1 MSYTAI
7 EKMRKENKKR
17 FGKDV
22 GPFLPKPF
30 PREAR
35 GMDLKSAVL
44 RFLDKRCVDLRRDAE
59 IEKLE
64 TKKGYQGSS
73 LRPNQIPYNMQMD
86 LDRLC
91 LKNEI
96 AKFIDSGVAE
106 DAYTVYYSFI
116 EMFIGKDGKSQSM
129 VELLS
134 EFESNASSLLMS
146 HRDHYSHSV
155 YVFALGLAIF
165 ETNDWFRKVFST
177 AYRFK
182 DGGEGKESA
191 CAFLEYWGL
200 TALFHDIGYP
210 FEIPFEQIL
219 AYFEV
224 DQKKKKR
231 GTDSVYIAYQ
241 NVKPLIK
248 IENEDRARLAKLYNG
263 ENFEDVAELL
273 SFGITQRLGKA
284 YKFTNEFMDQK
295 IRSKPTHPEKNNYF
309 MDHAFFSACR
319 LYQELVRI
327 LKPENLQKY
336 HVDAITAIMLH
347 NSLFKF
353 AIVGYK
359 SDDLKAPL
367 KAKLH
372 PLAWMLMLCD
382 ELQCWDRTAYG
393 RNSRDELHPMA
404 VDFSFADQQ
413 IHAMYYYDKDE
424 KDKILAYKK
433 QYQAWKDEG
442 GSEEEK
448 PRLQFL
454 VLVVLP
460 KLIVTMMD
468 FVPSV
473 EHTVADVGTQ
483 LVDIF
488 LGHGLT
494 AQVDPLAEALA
505 FHASHD
511 GFHIGLGM
519 SLQVMQQGVHGV
531 VGNHVA
537 IGVIGLQG
545 LVDDH
550 LAPAFLYLF
559 SQNLKLVHGL
569 RLVVEQVLAT
579 LPQVIILVL
588 AGVFAFGAEVGL
600 SHPDLQQLAG
610 FNSLFDGIRS
620 QGLKLDVLDFAF
632 ALVAFQVFRCVACDG
647 VHVVHPPVGRHEMQ
661 LVFGRI
667 VAHKAER
674 QLDVHLVGIVGLT
687 EQRERSELRRVLHA
701 GAESRPEAAR
711 SHDFA
716 ISGAAVVVGADGRTS
731 GHVALTHH
739 AS

>member
-7 EKMRKENKKR
+7 EKMRAENRKR

-35 GMDLKSAVL
+35 GMDMKSAVL
-44 RFLDKRCVDLRRDAE
+44 RFLDRRCTDLRHDPD
-59 IEKLE
+59 IEKTE
-64 TKKGYQGSS
+64 KTKGYQGSS

-116 EMFIGKDGKSQSM
+116 EMFIGQNGKSQSM

-165 ETNDWFRKVFST
+165 ETNEWFRKVFST

-224 DQKKKKR
+224 DQKKRKR
-231 GTDSVYIAYQ
+231 GEDSVYLAYR
-241 NVKPLIK
+241 NVAPLIR
-248 IENEDRARLAKLYNG
+248 IGNEDRARLAKLYNG

-273 SFGITQRLGKA
+273 AFGITQRLGKA
-284 YKFTNEFMDQK
+284 YKFTGEEMDK
-295 IRSKPTHPEKNNYF
+295 IIRSKPTHPEKNNCF

-336 HVDAITAIMLH
+336 HVDALTAIMLH

-359 SDDLKAPL
+359 SDHPKAPL
-367 KAKLH
+367 KAKQH

-393 RNSRDELHPMA
+393 RNSRNELHPMA

-413 IHAMYYYDKDE
+413 IRAMYYYDKEENEKVSNYNKLYKKWEEEEGPKEEMPRLKAYSDMAE
-424 KDKILAYKK
+424 KDQRFRRDIGQIVDL
-433 QYQAWKDEG
+433 KDCPLTVECALRKADRQMKHTYLSSSNFLHIYNFAVTLHNRYLKG
-442 GSEEEK
+442 MDRKLPEQDVMEK
-448 PRLQFL
+448 
-454 VLVVLP
+454 
-460 KLIVTMMD
+460 
-468 FVPSV
+468 
-473 EHTVADVGTQ
+473 
-483 LVDIF
+483 
-488 LGHGLT
+488 
-494 AQVDPLAEALA
+494 
-505 FHASHD
+505 
-511 GFHIGLGM
+511 
-519 SLQVMQQGVHGV
+519 
-531 VGNHVA
+531 N
-537 IGVIGLQG
+537 
-545 LVDDH
+545 
-550 LAPAFLYLF
+550 
-559 SQNLKLVHGL
+559 
-569 RLVVEQVLAT
+569 
-579 LPQVIILVL
+579 
-588 AGVFAFGAEVGL
+588 
-600 SHPDLQQLAG
+600 
-610 FNSLFDGIRS
+610 FNSLSLEYKISNINQVRSFDRY
-620 QGLKLDVLDFAF
+620 LDAIDCFYTDQPVDYEMLSRFTDEMVARFAPMEHERWVHDHQRMGWT
-632 ALVAFQVFRCVACDG
+632 AGNAYETVISGASREAVADLREQFRMHRHTLPDG
-647 VHVVHPPVGRHEMQ
+647 ATKEE
-661 LVFGRI
+661 I
-667 VAHKAER
+667 VAHYNSLPPE
-674 QLDVHLVGIVGLT
+674 
-687 EQRERSELRRVLHA
+687 EQDKDSLPFNSMLKLLKKY
-701 GAESRPEAAR
+701 
-711 SHDFA
+711 
-716 ISGAAVVVGADGRTS
+716 DGVRIYR
-731 GHVALTHH
+731 LK
-739 AS
+739 

>member
-7 EKMRKENKKR
+7 EKMRAENRKR

-35 GMDLKSAVL
+35 GMDMKSAVL
-44 RFLDKRCVDLRRDAE
+44 RFLDRRCTDLRHDPD
-59 IEKLE
+59 IEKTE
-64 TKKGYQGSS
+64 KTKGYQGSS

-116 EMFIGKDGKSQSM
+116 EMFIGQNGKSQSM

-191 CAFLEYWGL
+191 CAFMEYWGL
-200 TALFHDIGYP
+200 TSLFHDIGYP

-241 NVKPLIK
+241 NVKSLIK

-273 SFGITQRLGKA
+273 AFGITQRLGKA
-284 YKFTNEFMDQK
+284 YKFTNEFMEQK
-295 IRSKPTHPEKNNYF
+295 IRSKPNHPEQNNYF

-359 SDDLKAPL
+359 SGNLKAPL

-372 PLAWMLMLCD
+372 PLAWLLMLCD

-413 IHAMYYYDKDE
+413 IHAMYYYDKEENEKVSNYNKLYKKWEEEEGPKEEMPRLKAYSDMAE
-424 KDKILAYKK
+424 KDQRFRRDIGQIVDL
-433 QYQAWKDEG
+433 KDCPLTVECALRKADRQMKHTYLSSSNFLHIYNFAVTLHNRYLKG
-442 GSEEEK
+442 MDRKLPEQDVMEK
-448 PRLQFL
+448 
-454 VLVVLP
+454 
-460 KLIVTMMD
+460 
-468 FVPSV
+468 
-473 EHTVADVGTQ
+473 
-483 LVDIF
+483 
-488 LGHGLT
+488 
-494 AQVDPLAEALA
+494 
-505 FHASHD
+505 
-511 GFHIGLGM
+511 
-519 SLQVMQQGVHGV
+519 
-531 VGNHVA
+531 N
-537 IGVIGLQG
+537 
-545 LVDDH
+545 
-550 LAPAFLYLF
+550 
-559 SQNLKLVHGL
+559 
-569 RLVVEQVLAT
+569 
-579 LPQVIILVL
+579 
-588 AGVFAFGAEVGL
+588 
-600 SHPDLQQLAG
+600 
-610 FNSLFDGIRS
+610 FNSLSLEYKISNINQVRAFDRYLNAIGCFYTDQPVDYEMLGRFTPEMAEAIAPLEHLRWVRDHEMMGWS
-620 QGLKLDVLDFAF
+620 AGERYETLIPGADNSVKADLREQLRMHRNTLPAGSSDEKILKHYSTLPPDVQGKESLPFNSLLRLLKKY
-632 ALVAFQVFRCVACDG
+632 DG
-647 VHVVHPPVGRHEMQ
+647 V
-661 LVFGRI
+661 RI
-667 VAHKAER
+667 YRLK
-674 QLDVHLVGIVGLT
+674 
-687 EQRERSELRRVLHA
+687 
-701 GAESRPEAAR
+701 
-711 SHDFA
+711 
-716 ISGAAVVVGADGRTS
+716 
-731 GHVALTHH
+731 
-739 AS
+739 

>member
-44 RFLDKRCVDLRRDAE
+44 RFLDKRCVDLRHDAE

-73 LRPNQIPYNMQMD
+73 FRPNQIPYNMQMD

-165 ETNDWFRKVFST
+165 ETNEWFRKVFST

-241 NVKPLIK
+241 NVKSLIK

-273 SFGITQRLGKA
+273 AFGITQRLGKA
-284 YKFTNEFMDQK
+284 YKFTNEFMEQK
-295 IRSKPTHPEKNNYF
+295 IRSKPNHPEQNNYF

-359 SDDLKAPL
+359 SGNLKAPL

-372 PLAWMLMLCD
+372 PLAWLLMLCD

-424 KDKILAYKK
+424 QDKIQAYKK

-442 GSEEEK
+442 GSEEDK
-448 PRLQFL
+448 PRLKAYSDMEENGHRFRTDIGQIVDLKDCPLTVGSSLRRVDHQVKHTYLSTSNFL
-454 VLVVLP
+454 HIYNFAVTLHNRYLKGEKGKLP
-460 KLIVTMMD
+460 
-468 FVPSV
+468 
-473 EHTVADVGTQ
+473 EQDVM
-483 LVDIF
+483 
-488 LGHGLT
+488 
-494 AQVDPLAEALA
+494 E
-505 FHASHD
+505 
-511 GFHIGLGM
+511 
-519 SLQVMQQGVHGV
+519 
-531 VGNHVA
+531 
-537 IGVIGLQG
+537 
-545 LVDDH
+545 
-550 LAPAFLYLF
+550 
-559 SQNLKLVHGL
+559 
-569 RLVVEQVLAT
+569 RE
-579 LPQVIILVL
+579 
-588 AGVFAFGAEVGL
+588 
-600 SHPDLQQLAG
+600 
-610 FNSLFDGIRS
+610 FNSLSLEYKISNINQVRSFDRYLNAIDCFYTDQPVDYEMLAVFTDEMVEKFAPMEHERWVLDHQKMGWVAGNDYEQLVPNASKKVIGDLREQLRMHKLTLS
-620 QGLKLDVLDFAF
+620 AGASEEEILDHYAKLPPREQGKDSTPFNSMLKLLKKY
-632 ALVAFQVFRCVACDG
+632 DG
-647 VHVVHPPVGRHEMQ
+647 V
-661 LVFGRI
+661 RI
-667 VAHKAER
+667 YRLK
-674 QLDVHLVGIVGLT
+674 
-687 EQRERSELRRVLHA
+687 
-701 GAESRPEAAR
+701 
-711 SHDFA
+711 
-716 ISGAAVVVGADGRTS
+716 
-731 GHVALTHH
+731 
-739 AS
+739 